1 MSRDGT
7 ELEPA
12 VGQRL
17 LDEWENL
24 ASEPIPSPA
33 AETPAAKDAPSPA
46 PKRTTP
52 AAREPRR
59 RDAGAEGEAGPREA
73 LVRGGLLRCRRA
85 RDGILVAMGDGART
99 ESQRREG
106 ASKPVVL

>member
-1 MSRDGT
+1 MALHEAPTREYTTLSFSPLALTLWTFFRTRHLRNPWNYDREVKVSRDGT

-24 ASEPIPSPA
+24 ASERIPSPA

-59 RDAGAEGEAGPREA
+59 RDAGG
-73 LVRGGLLRCRRA
+73 
-85 RDGILVAMGDGART
+85 
-99 ESQRREG
+99 S
-106 ASKPVVL
+106 